1 MEGSFDHSF
10 ALDEFQQLAG
20 AAIAEGRN
28 VLVAAPT
35 GSGKT
40 VAGEQ
45 AIQQALESDGRA
57 FYTTPIKALSNQKF
71 RDLTLTL
78 GAENVGLLTG
88 DHVVNPTASVVVM
101 TTEVL
106 RNMIYAGSAA
116 LDNLRWVV
124 LDEVHFLQ
132 DAYRG
137 AVWEEVLIHTPAG
150 VRFAC
155 LSATVS
161 NADELGSWI
170 ESLRGP
176 TTTVVEHRRPVA
188 LDVLYLAGDRTAE
201 EDHLVA
207 MLIDGAPNP
216 KGVRFDNEGDR
227 SGAASGSS
235 RGATRSGRPRSRF
248 RSPRRTATVERL
260 DAEGLLPAIYF
271 VFSRKGCDEAAA
283 RCFADGVR
291 LTNTDEAARI
301 RSIIEE
307 TTSGLDDGD
316 LDVLDYDRFAEAATR
331 GIAPHHAGMVPAFRE
346 AVERCFAEG
355 LLRIVFATETLAL
368 GINMPARSVVIEQL
382 SKYTGDGHAMLT
394 PGQFTQLTGRAGRRG
409 IDDRGAAV
417 VLWSPWVTFTTAAEL
432 AASREFPLESSFRP
446 TYNMVANLVSRY
458 REDQARS
465 VLGRSFA
472 QFQRDASLVG
482 QRTHIER
489 MAGELA
495 EATAE
500 LVELEVDPGDAESYR
515 GLVVTEQRLASATVR
530 DTEAVERSLARLAPG
545 DVVASTG
552 GSAQRLVVVISTS
565 ERKHGVRVDALSAR
579 GKVVRLHSG
588 DLNEPIGAVGRIELP
603 VPYQPHD
610 PEFRKHA
617 AARLRRVNRK
627 RLRSAGSART
637 SGDDRRSRELR
648 AAQTALEA
656 HHLHGHPERA
666 RIRDLAAHMVETRRT
681 EARAHRRIDSNDSD
695 LLERFDAVRSAMEHF
710 GHLDGWLLTA
720 AGRRLRTIFHESDLL
735 ISIAI
740 GTGILDGLEPHD
752 LAAMVSCFTHEHRG
766 SDRPPPPRLPTR
778 ELQGRFG
785 ELRSLWRQVS
795 TQEANLALPETREPS
810 AGFSVP
816 ARLWCSGASLGNCLD
831 DDLSGGDFV
840 RNARNLVD
848 LLSQVAQVAARDTA
862 SAAATAADVIGR
874 DVVLGGG
881 APR

>member
-1 MEGSFDHSF
+1 MVGAFDHSF
-10 ALDEFQQLAG
+10 ILDEFQQIAG
-20 AAIAEGRN
+20 AAIAEGHN

-45 AIQQALESDGRA
+45 AIQQALDSDGRA

-71 RDLTLTL
+71 RDLTTTL
-78 GAENVGLLTG
+78 GADHVGLLTG

-161 NADELGSWI
+161 NADELGAWI

-188 LDVLYLAGDRTAE
+188 LDVLYLVGDRTAE
-201 EDHLVA
+201 QDHLVP

-216 KGVRFDNEGDR
+216 KGNRFDNEGGR
-227 SGAASGSS
+227 SGAASGAS
-235 RGATRSGRPRSRF
+235 RGGSRVGRPRSRF

-260 DAEGLLPAIYF
+260 DEEGLLPAIYF
-271 VFSRKGCDEAAA
+271 VFSRKGCDEAAE
-283 RCFADGVR
+283 RCYADGVR
-291 LTNTDEAARI
+291 LTNAAEAARI
-301 RSIIEE
+301 RTIIEE
-307 TTSGLDDGD
+307 TTSDLLDGD
-316 LDVLDYDRFAEAATR
+316 LDVLDYDRFTETATR
-331 GIAPHHAGMVPAFRE
+331 GIAPHHAGMVPTFRE

-432 AASREFPLESSFRP
+432 AASREFPLESSFSP

-472 QFQRDASLVG
+472 QFQRDAALVG

-489 MAGELA
+489 IAGELTQ
-495 EATAE
+495 ATSE
-500 LVELEVDPGDAESYR
+500 LHELDVDPTDAESYLE
-515 GLVVTEQRLASATVR
+515 LVRTERRLASGVNR
-530 DTEAVERSLARLAPG
+530 DTEAVQRSLSRLTPG
-545 DVVASTG
+545 DVVSSTG
-552 GSAQRLVVVISTS
+552 GSAKNLLVVISTS
-565 ERKHGVRVDALSAR
+565 ERKHGVRVEALSAR
-579 GKVVRLHSG
+579 GKVVRLHPG
-588 DLNEPIGAVGRIELP
+588 DLNEPIGALGHIDLP
-603 VPYQPHD
+603 VPYQPSD

-617 AARLRRVNRK
+617 AARLRRVNHK
-627 RLRSAGSART
+627 RLRSSGSSRT
-637 SGDDRRSRELR
+637 SGDDPRSQELH
-648 AAQTALEA
+648 AARKALEA
-656 HHLHGHPERA
+656 HHLHGHPERG
-666 RIRDLAAHMVETRRT
+666 RIRDVATQMA
-681 EARAHRRIDSNDSD
+681 EAKRSEAGARRRIDSNDND
-695 LLERFDAVRSAMEHF
+695 LLERFDAVRSAMESF
-710 GHLDGWLLTA
+710 GHLDGWRLTT
-720 AGRRLRTIFHESDLL
+720 AGRRLRSIFHESDLL

-740 GTGILDGLEPHD
+740 GAGTLDGLEPHD

-766 SDRPPPPRLPTR
+766 GDRPPPPRLPTR
-778 ELQGRFG
+778 ELQDRFG
-785 ELRSLWRQVS
+785 ELRSLWRQLS
-795 TQEANLALPETREPS
+795 AQEADLTLPETREPS
-810 AGFSVP
+810 AGFATP
-816 ARLWCSGASLGNCLD
+816 ARLWCSGAGLGNCLD

-848 LLSQVAQVAARDTA
+848 LLSQIAQVAAHDTA
-862 SAAATAADVIGR
+862 SAAAEASAAIGR

-881 APR
+881 APS

>member
-1 MEGSFDHSF
+1 MTAAFDHSF
-10 ALDEFQQLAG
+10 ELDEFQQLAG

-45 AIQQALESDGRA
+45 AIQQALDKHGRA

-71 RDLTLTL
+71 RDLKVIL
-78 GAENVGLLTG
+78 GAESVGLLTG
-88 DHVVNPTASVVVM
+88 DHVVNPTAPVVVM

-106 RNMIYAGSAA
+106 RNMIYAGSSA

-188 LDVLYLAGDRTAE
+188 LDVLYLVGDRTAE
-201 EDHLVA
+201 GDHLVP
-207 MLIDGAPNP
+207 MLIDGAPNA
-216 KGVRFDNEGDR
+216 KGVRFDNDGGR
-227 SGAASGSS
+227 SGAGSGSG
-235 RGATRSGRPRSRF
+235 RGTARGGRPRSRF
-248 RSPRRTATVERL
+248 RSPRRTDTVERL
-260 DAEGLLPAIYF
+260 NAEGLLPAIYF
-271 VFSRKGCDEAAA
+271 VFSRRGCDEAAA
-283 RCFADGVR
+283 QCFSDGVR
-291 LTNTDEAARI
+291 LTDTAEADRI
-301 RSIIEE
+301 REIVEE
-307 TTSGLDDGD
+307 TTKDLRDGD
-316 LDVLDYDRFAEAATR
+316 LDVLDYDRFAEAAAR

-355 LLRIVFATETLAL
+355 LLRMVFATETLAL

-394 PGQFTQLTGRAGRRG
+394 PAQFTQLTGRAGRRG
-409 IDDRGAAV
+409 IDDRGATV

-482 QRTHIER
+482 QRSHIDR
-489 MAGELA
+489 LAGELA

-500 LVELEVDPGDAESYR
+500 LAGLEVDPDDAESYR
-515 GLVVTEQRLASATVR
+515 ELLQTEQRLAAN
-530 DTEAVERSLARLAPG
+530 TEADTQAIERSLSRLAPG
-545 DVVASTG
+545 DVVQSAG
-552 GSAQRLVVVISTS
+552 GSGQRLLVVISTS
-565 ERKHGVRVDALSAR
+565 ERKRGVRVDALSAR
-579 GKVVRLHSG
+579 GKLVRLHPG
-588 DLNEPIGAVGRIELP
+588 DLSEPIGAVGHIELP
-603 VPYQPHD
+603 VPHQPGD
-610 PEFRKHA
+610 PEFRKA
-617 AARLRRVNRK
+617 AATRLRRVNRK
-627 RLRSAGSART
+627 RLRSNGSPPP

-648 AAQTALEA
+648 AARTALES
-656 HHLHGHPERA
+656 HHLHGHAERE
-666 RIRDLAAHMVETRRT
+666 RVRDLAAHMAGTRRS
-681 EARAHRRIDSNDSD
+681 EERARRRIDSSDSD
-695 LLERFDAVRSAMEHF
+695 LLERFDAVREALAHF
-710 GHLDGWLLTA
+710 DHLDGWELTA
-720 AGRRLRTIFHESDLL
+720 AGRRLRSIFHESDLL
-735 ISIAI
+735 VSIAI
-740 GTGILDGLEPHD
+740 GAGILDDLEPHD
-752 LAAMVSCFTHEHRG
+752 LAAMVSCFSHEHRG

-778 ELQGRFG
+778 ELQGRFDD
-785 ELRSLWRQVS
+785 LRSLWRQLS
-795 TQEANLALPETREPS
+795 GKEAALALPETREPS

-840 RNARNLVD
+840 RSARNLVD
-848 LLSQVAQVAARDTA
+848 LLTQVAQVAGRDTA
-862 SAAATAADVIGR
+862 SAAATAAEVIGR
-874 DVVLGGG
+874 EVVLGGG